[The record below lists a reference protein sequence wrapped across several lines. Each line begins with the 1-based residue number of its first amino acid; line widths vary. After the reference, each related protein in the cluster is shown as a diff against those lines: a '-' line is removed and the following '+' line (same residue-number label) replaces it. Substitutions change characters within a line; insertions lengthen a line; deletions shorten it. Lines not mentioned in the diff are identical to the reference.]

1 MESLKRLFRCLIRPW
16 SPESSREAGDA
27 VVENLALHWFPAKV
41 TRRSLSWRYSLWL
54 GTISFSLFL
63 FLTVTGVVLMFL
75 YVPSVER
82 AYWSI
87 KDLEYT
93 VSFGAFLRSCHRI
106 GAHLMVVF
114 VFLHLC
120 RAFFTGAYKN
130 GTSPRANRPLNWI
143 LGVVLLILTLGL
155 SFTGYLLPWDQL
167 AFWAITVG
175 TNMAT
180 ATPVIG
186 AEGPFSIA
194 NPGNDVRFALL
205 GGKSV
210 GANALLRFYVWHCIA
225 IPLIASVL
233 MGLHFWR
240 VRKDGFSRPHQRSS
254 RYSLDRKAASR

>member
-1 MESLKRLFRCLIRPW
+1 MFYYFPDTARAYQDMKDLKYVVPFGRLLRNMHRW
-16 SPESSREAGDA
+16 AAHGM
-27 VVENLALHWFPAKV
+27 V
-41 TRRSLSWRYSLWL
+41 
-54 GTISFSLFL
+54 
-63 FLTVTGVVLMFL
+63 LTVWIHMLL
-75 YVPSVER
+75 
-82 AYWSI
+82 
-87 KDLEYT
+87 
-93 VSFGAFLRSCHRI
+93 
-106 GAHLMVVF
+106 
-114 VFLHLC
+114 VFLH
-120 RAFFTGAYKN
+120 GAYR
-130 GTSPRANRPLNWI
+130 SPRQFNWCV
-143 LGVVLLILTLGL
+143 GVMLLVMTLLL

-186 AEGPFSIA
+186 AEGPFSIT

-254 RYSLDRKAASR
+254 RYSRDRKAASR